1 MVRSPHDF
9 PPDFLWP
16 PAPARGPR
24 CRVMGYVPSAMA
36 APSAGSLCRDLVSGR
51 WRKTQGS
58 LGGNFQTDREPGQL
72 APSARTRTHGR
83 EPWNHG
89 PGLAQRRGVGHTGRL
104 PEPGQGP
111 GACPF
116 SEARTPH
123 VISELRLWQN
133 RGPAAVA
140 GQAVVGI
147 LTSVTFTTPI
157 CGLNRSI
164 LKVCSQ

>member
-36 APSAGSLCRDLVSGR
+36 APSAGLLCKETVFRGA
-51 WRKTQGS
+51 
-58 LGGNFQTDREPGQL
+58 GGK
-72 APSARTRTHGR
+72 H
-83 EPWNHG
+83 
-89 PGLAQRRGVGHTGRL
+89 RGVWVEISRQTVSQVSWPRQQGHAPTEENRGTMGRDWL
-104 PEPGQGP
+104 RDEAWATLAGFRSGQGP

-123 VISELRLWQN
+123 MISELRLRQN

-140 GQAVVGI
+140 GQAVAGI